1 MQEFRERL
9 AAAMREKGIRASRL
23 ASETGLSPARI
34 SQYLHGVYQPKGD
47 AILRL
52 AEALGVSAMWLMG
65 EDCPMTASAPAGASA
80 GLPDNLLPLQLRR
93 YPLLGQAVEIPQLND
108 HPLPFRQTGDRLPQS
123 DFLHHPFFRF
133 RVRQN
138 VFQREAFVPRFSLNR
153 LRGGGGRFGQGD
165 FFRGKPG
172 LTGNFLNRRFP
183 AQRPGQAAAGGL
195 DGRGLLF

>member
-1 MQEFRERL
+1 M
-9 AAAMREKGIRASRL
+9 
-23 ASETGLSPARI
+23 
-34 SQYLHGVYQPKGD
+34 
-47 AILRL
+47 
-52 AEALGVSAMWLMG
+52 
-65 EDCPMTASAPAGASA
+65 
-80 GLPDNLLPLQLRR
+80 
-93 YPLLGQAVEIPQLND
+93 EIPQLND
-108 HPLPFRQTGDRLPQS
+108 HPLPFWQAGNRLPQS

-183 AQRPGQAAAGGL
+183 AQRPGQTAAGGL
-195 DGRGLLF
+195 DGRGLLFQAPGHLYRPVVPEEPPDLPGDFRHGVGGKLGSVGKVEPLHGLEKAKAPQLVQIVRFRSPA

>member
-65 EDCPMTASAPAGASA
+65 EDCPMTASAPAGANA
-80 GLPDNLLPLQLRR
+80 GLP
-93 YPLLGQAVEIPQLND
+93 G
-108 HPLPFRQTGDRLPQS
+108 
-123 DFLHHPFFRF
+123 
-133 RVRQN
+133 
-138 VFQREAFVPRFSLNR
+138 
-153 LRGGGGRFGQGD
+153 
-165 FFRGKPG
+165 
-172 LTGNFLNRRFP
+172 
-183 AQRPGQAAAGGL
+183 
-195 DGRGLLF
+195 